1 MSGLLTYASNE
12 DLQKQQTE
20 LEDAEEAQENEDLQQ
35 YLNTLEGYLASEFE
49 DARMWKEGESDIQD
63 TIIDSLNR
71 RNGKYS
77 SEKLSKIKQAG
88 SSDVFIGVTG
98 IKCRAFESWVHD
110 IYTNAKRKRTWSL
123 KPTPIV
129 DLPKKDQTRI
139 ASTVME
145 KYEQA

>member
-88 SSDVFIGVTG
+88 SSDVFIGVLVLNVEPMNLGFMIFILTQ
-98 IKCRAFESWVHD
+98 K
-110 IYTNAKRKRTWSL
+110 
-123 KPTPIV
+123 
-129 DLPKKDQTRI
+129 
-139 ASTVME
+139 E
-145 KYEQA
+145 KELGL

>member
-77 SEKLSKIKQAG
+77 SEKLSTLFEQVNSLITWKNGINKILWI
-88 SSDVFIGVTG
+88 VFTAIIGLV
-98 IKCRAFESWVHD
+98 IKVLWNV
-110 IYTNAKRKRTWSL
+110 
-123 KPTPIV
+123 
-129 DLPKKDQTRI
+129 
-139 ASTVME
+139 
-145 KYEQA
+145 